1 MGSPYVTLLLKQDAR
16 APRAHGLNGLRC
28 RAGYRFPMRVAGKS
42 PPSWVPSELEW
53 LWWLEES
60 HDEFQHASSAFRGD
74 VQR

>member
-16 APRAHGLNGLRC
+16 APRAQGSMVSAA
-28 RAGYRFPMRVAGKS
+28 AGYRFPMRVAGKS

-53 LWWLEES
+53 LWWLEEF
-60 HDEFQHASSAFRGD
+60 HDKFQHASSAFRGD